1 MHREPSA
8 VDRLLSQ
15 GVVPVIRTS
24 TVASARLAVEWLAE
38 ANYRSFELTMTIPGA
53 IDLIRELRER
63 PDFLIGAGTV
73 LDPETARE
81 VIAAGAKFLVSPA
94 LVPDIVAVGREHGVP
109 VLMGGVTPTEIL
121 AASRAGSPVVKL
133 FPASTV
139 GPAHLKALKSVFPTI
154 PIMPTGGIEA
164 GNLADWF
171 AAGAACVGVG
181 GKLLDNKAI
190 ERGDRQS
197 IIDAGSELLAA
208 LQRCR
213 SGPV

>member
-121 AASRAGSPVVKL
+121 AASLAG
-133 FPASTV
+133 
-139 GPAHLKALKSVFPTI
+139 G
-154 PIMPTGGIEA
+154 EA
-164 GNLADWF
+164 VSRLHRW
-171 AAGAACVGVG
+171 AGAFEGAEIRLPDHPDYADRRYRG
-181 GKLLDNKAI
+181 G
-190 ERGDRQS
+190 
-197 IIDAGSELLAA
+197 
-208 LQRCR
+208 
-213 SGPV
+213 

>member
-1 MHREPSA
+1 M
-8 VDRLLSQ
+8 
-15 GVVPVIRTS
+15 PVIRTS